1 MQKTDPKHKL
11 QIGFLVFGTLVVIK
25 IIEYIVGT
33 SLRTGAWPFLGILVL
48 VGAWPILNYFM
59 HIKQLKR
66 PSEDST
72 KREE

>member
-1 MQKTDPKHKL
+1 MQKTDLKRKL

-33 SLRTGAWPFLGILVL
+33 SLRTGSWPYLGILAL

-66 PSEDST
+66 PLEDST